1 MAHDHEATLHPSPT
15 NEYTRDLRAFYPT
28 YEFRLLQT
36 RLTIHALALSG
47 TSTIYCVQVSGISID
62 NGYNAS
68 EKRCG

>member
-36 RLTIHALALSG
+36 RLTIHALELSG
-47 TSTIYCVQVSGISID
+47 TSTIDQSNLLDIMPLRNDVD
-62 NGYNAS
+62 DMH
-68 EKRCG
+68 

>member
-36 RLTIHALALSG
+36 RLTIHALELSG
-47 TSTIYCVQVSGISID
+47 TSTIDQSNLLDIMLLRNDVD
-62 NGYNAS
+62 DMH
-68 EKRCG
+68 

>member
-15 NEYTRDLRAFYPT
+15 NEYTRDLWAFYPT

-47 TSTIYCVQVSGISID
+47 TSTIDQSNLLDIMLLRNDVD
-62 NGYNAS
+62 DMH
-68 EKRCG
+68 